1 MPQSSRSEKDKPF
14 SEKLKSWFG
23 YSKRHGFS
31 RPQEVELELDPDTLK
46 ELDKEQPLAV
56 RLKAIKD
63 LQPMVKENRL
73 QEHGVELLWV
83 KVSDLMENSVEKEV
97 RQSVLSFFIDLTLGQ
112 FNNLEM
118 MRPQFFRFLKLHSLA
133 EDLEYRIEF
142 ISALTDGGKDIVY
155 VEDEIGVLLLELL
168 NQLVEAKQSSTDF
181 LVLVNNMVKFNS
193 AYLDSEVVAKLIACL
208 SHVTCASKND
218 PEILRCLETFNSVV
232 VYSYVPPEALADL
245 IASLCRVV
253 NLAELTKDAWN
264 TMRNLMGT
272 HLGHSA
278 LYNLCQMIHNAANR
292 DDVALI
298 RGAVFYIGMSL
309 WGSQRVHSLKYS
321 AMTVLPTFM
330 QALKADHQLVTYEV
344 TLQVER
350 LVVRHGGELRA
361 PGWEEAVNLLLQL
374 VTHLDQCDSSLRSTL
389 HHHLQASI
397 TQLEVLAMSGKYP
410 GSQTRLYDLVE
421 VASTFCPEQSVIHL
435 IQYRANNLHPAKPGW
450 VAQLAGLVDKFY
462 STETRPLIR
471 IQMLTILK
479 EIVLAN
485 LLAYEDQLLDAA
497 ILPFLALPEAEVDKE
512 VRIQA
517 VQTVAALATVSKGKH
532 LTDLLDVLDK
542 ILNKLT
548 EGGQALD
555 KDSIMVY
562 TRADFDYIRE
572 AVLGMI
578 KVFKTKLYV
587 QPSSIAR
594 RCFYSLVNA
603 VDHIYERAPI
613 MEFTAEIRLEI
624 FRCFLSLRA
633 NSNYHLGFPSP
644 DNSAVY
650 RYSAFMACEQK
661 VVDNPKSPNSVQ
673 RPRESASGDK
683 SVMIVNLTRACMSVV
698 RCLKDET
705 DWGVL
710 HLVLSEIPQ
719 TLQNK
724 GMFTRYGKSI
734 SQFATVLCS
743 LVNDKGKLDSCSSK
757 VSRSDFQQTV
767 FPVLAA
773 LASYNKLLEP
783 AMQQKLIVCLEF
795 GLMSRDCN
803 QVCIVALT
811 ACILEMSSSMNTLL
825 PEVLLNLSKISA
837 TVHIATPVLEFLST
851 LISLP
856 KVFASFNTDQ
866 YMSVFAIT
874 LPYTNPFKFNH
885 YIVTLAHHVII
896 MWFLK
901 CRLTGRRD
909 FVKFISKG
917 LSSNIVKPFEEG
929 NFRKQESSLAD
940 LNQDSA
946 GRKRSSS
953 LKEDRTPVRT
963 RHGTGVTARPVINK
977 EARKDERQLRMN
989 FHQELTE
996 TCLDLMARYS
1006 FANCSVQARRSPSAE
1021 FLLKDGQTSTW
1032 LLGTVLITITVSTCG
1047 QTANRNGL
1055 CDICT
1060 QLCGASTTPSS
1071 PASLRKRHSS
1081 AFTSRENSAQPPT
1094 DLRSQSRDDIEIR
1107 QKRPFSLTE
1116 PPQHGGDLCTCC
1128 CQGWCEVLV
1137 RRSSGVTS
1145 WVCRVQNGSLTGG
1158 GDLPMTDITSILTSA
1173 AAATRDPKSP
1183 ADTNENAPPRLRTPV
1198 KRSNSNPEI
1207 GETMVP
1213 LDCEVN
1219 NRPRSRQSYDP
1230 IPEMEEEMTASS
1242 PLPKLSRDL
1251 RPRHSTADDIPSTPP
1266 VQQRDRAHTISTPSP
1281 TKPKPRPSFPSLVE
1295 QASMGK
1301 QDKSSGISPQFMF
1314 LQLYQS
1320 LMPTAYADK
1329 PLLLPQSNAINSSLK
1344 ILDTIPCHE
1353 THKVGV
1359 LYVGQGQAGDEKAI
1373 LSNQFGSVRY
1383 AGFLDGLGNLVDLT
1397 DVDKSMVFLGGLDP
1411 RDGDGQF
1418 AYVWQDDVMQ
1428 VVFHAATLMPNR
1440 AKDPQCAMKKRHIG
1454 NDFVAIVYNEAGA
1467 PYTMGT
1473 VKGQFIYATIVVQ
1486 PLEFETNKVSVLFKP
1501 ELEHHLS
1508 HLTKEKVVS
1517 DQNLAMIVR
1526 QVALHCNLAA
1536 NIFQRS
1542 SGGSKMEPYASNWL
1556 ERLRHIKRLK
1566 AKVLNELGDDAKS
1579 TPSGLCD
1586 FTGFV

>member
-1 MPQSSRSEKDKPF
+1 MPQSSKSDKEKPF

-23 YSKRHGFS
+23 VGKRTGFI
-31 RPQEVELELDPDTLK
+31 RPQQDELELEPETIK
-46 ELDKEQPLAV
+46 ELNIDQPLPV

-63 LQPMVKENRL
+63 LQPLVKEKRL

-83 KVSDLMENSVEKEV
+83 KVSDLLDPNVEKEV
-97 RQSVLSFFIDLTLGQ
+97 RQSVLSFFVDLTIGQ
-112 FNNLEM
+112 FNSLEM
-118 MRPQFFRFLKLHSLA
+118 MRPQFFRFLKGHTLA

-142 ISALTDGGKDIVY
+142 IGALTDDGKDIVY
-155 VEDEIGVLLLELL
+155 VEDEIGIFLLELL
-168 NQLVEAKQSSTDF
+168 TQLVEANQSCTDF
-181 LVLVNNMVKFNS
+181 LVLVINMVKFNS
-193 AYLDSEVVAKLIACL
+193 AYLDPEVVAKLIACL
-208 SHVTCASKND
+208 SHVTCASKSD
-218 PEILRCLETFNSVV
+218 PEILRCLETFNCVV
-232 VYSYVPPEALADL
+232 VYSYVPPEALGY
-245 IASLCRVV
+245 IISCLCRVV

-309 WGSQRVHSLKYS
+309 WGTTSVKSLKYS

-330 QALKADHQLVTYEV
+330 AALKADHQLVTYEV

-350 LVVRHGGELRA
+350 LVVRHGDDLRA
-361 PGWEEAVNLLLQL
+361 PSWEEAVNILLQL
-374 VTHLDQCDSSLRSTL
+374 VSHLDQCDTTLRATL

-397 TQLEVLAMSGKYP
+397 VQLEVLAMSGKYP

-435 IQYRANNLHPAKPGW
+435 ITYRANGLHPAKPGW
-450 VAQLAGLVDKFY
+450 VSQLAGLVDKFY
-462 STETRPLIR
+462 AMETRPLIR
-471 IQMLTILK
+471 LKMLSVLRET
-479 EIVLAN
+479 VLAN
-485 LLAYEDQLLDAA
+485 LLAYEDQLLDNT
-497 ILPFLALPEAEVDKE
+497 ILPFLSQLETEVDRE
-512 VRIQA
+512 VRIKA
-517 VQTVAALATVSKGKH
+517 VQTVAALATESKGKH

-542 ILNKLT
+542 ILEKLK
-548 EGGQALD
+548 EGHAMD
-555 KDSIMVY
+555 KDAIMVY
-562 TRADFDYIRE
+562 TRSDFDYIRE

-578 KVFKTKLYV
+578 QVFKTKLYT

-603 VDHIYERAPI
+603 VDNIYERHPI
-613 MEFTAEIRLEI
+613 MEHTAEIRLEI

-633 NSNYHLGFPSP
+633 NSNYHLGFPSS
-644 DNSAVY
+644 DNSQIY
-650 RYSAFMACEQK
+650 RYSAFMVCEQK
-661 VVDNPKSPNSVQ
+661 VVDNPRSPNSAP
-673 RPRESASGDK
+673 RPRETGEK
-683 SVMIVNLTRACMSVV
+683 TVMIVNLTRACMAVIK
-698 RCLKDET
+698 CLKDEI
-705 DWGVL
+705 DWTVL
-710 HLVLSEIPQ
+710 HLVLSEVPGV
-719 TLQNK
+719 LQNK

-743 LVNDKGKLDSCSSK
+743 LVNDKGKLDMCSSK
-757 VSRSDFQQTV
+757 VSRADFQQTV

-783 AMQQKLIVCLEF
+783 SMQQKLIVCLEF

-837 TVHIATPVLEFLST
+837 TQHIATPVLEFLST

-909 FVKFISKG
+909 FVKFIAKG
-917 LSSNIVKPFEEG
+917 LSSNVVKPFEEG
-929 NFRKQESSLAD
+929 KFRKQESLTD

-953 LKEDRTPVRT
+953 LKEDRTPVRS
-963 RHGTGVTARPVINK
+963 RHGTGVTARPIINK
-977 EARKDERQLRMN
+977 EPRKDDRQNAMN

-1006 FANCSVQARRSPSAE
+1006 FANCSVQARRSPSAD
-1021 FLLKDGQTSTW
+1021 FLLKDGLSSTW
-1032 LLGTVLITITVSTCG
+1032 LLGTVLITITVSACG
-1047 QTANRNGL
+1047 QAATRNGL
-1055 CDICT
+1055 CDICS
-1060 QLCGASTTPSS
+1060 QLCDSQTPSS

-1081 AFTSRENSAQPPT
+1081 AFVSRESQAPT
-1094 DLRSQSRDDIEIR
+1094 DLRSLSRDDIEIR
-1107 QKRPFSLTE
+1107 QKRPFSFGD
-1116 PPQHGGDLCTCC
+1116 PPQGRGELCSCC

-1158 GDLPMTDITSILTSA
+1158 ADLPMTDITSVITSA
-1173 AAATRDPKSP
+1173 MDPDKIP
-1183 ADTNENAPPRLRTPV
+1183 ADLSENAPRLRAPV

-1207 GETMVP
+1207 GESLVP
-1213 LDCEVN
+1213 LDMEPAS
-1219 NRPRSRQSYDP
+1219 RPKSRQSYDP
-1230 IPEMEEEMTASS
+1230 IPELEEENVNS
-1242 PLPKLSRDL
+1242 PTPKMRDL
-1251 RPRHSTADDIPSTPP
+1251 RRGSIASVVDDFPSTPP
-1266 VQQRDRAHTISTPSP
+1266 AQPRDRAHTISTPSP
-1281 TKPKPRPSFPSLVE
+1281 TKPKSRPSFPSLVE
-1295 QASMGK
+1295 QVTMSK
-1301 QDKSSGISPQFMF
+1301 QEKTAGISPQFMF

-1320 LMPTAYADK
+1320 LMPTAYSDK
-1329 PLLLPQSNAINSSLK
+1329 PLLLPQSNPIMSSLK

-1373 LSNQFGSVRY
+1373 LANQFGSVRY
-1383 AGFLDGLGNLVDLT
+1383 AGFLDGLGSLVDLT
-1397 DVDKSMVFLGGLDP
+1397 DVDKNTVFLGGLDP

-1440 AKDPQCAMKKRHIG
+1440 VKDPQCAKKKRHIG
-1454 NDFVAIVYNEAGA
+1454 NDFVAIVYNESGS

-1501 ELEHHLS
+1501 ELEHHLA
-1508 HLTKEKVVS
+1508 HLATGKVVS

-1542 SGGSKMEPYASNWL
+1542 SGGLKMEPYASNWL

-1566 AKVLNELGDDAKS
+1566 TKVLNELGDDAKS
-1579 TPSGLCD
+1579 TPSGTSD